1 MSKLKVFVGYD
12 VAEKPAYDVLKYSIE
27 KHTSADIAVIPLYHK
42 ELRRQGY
49 FQRPWLTGAMDGNRT
64 DLIDQRPFST
74 EFSHTRFLVPELCK
88 FNGWAL
94 FMDCDMLVRC
104 DIRDIFEQIDE
115 RYAAMC
121 VKHRQEVK
129 KSEKM
134 DGSPQSSYY
143 RKNWSS
149 LVLWNC
155 AHAANR
161 ILTKECVNTST
172 GGWLHA
178 FSWLDDHQIGA
189 LPEDFNWIEGSSKA
203 HVHPRVIHYTAGGP
217 WHTNYKDVMYAD
229 EWWKYYT
236 SLSEQDVMNPVCDFS
251 NIDYGMLWK

>member
-1 MSKLKVFVGYD
+1 MKLKIFIGYD
-12 VAEKPAYDVLKYSIE
+12 VAEKPAYDTLKYSIE
-27 KHTSADIAVIPLYHK
+27 KNTNADITIIPLYHK
-42 ELRRQGY
+42 ELRRQGW

-74 EFSHTRFLVPELCK
+74 EFSHTRFLVPALCN
-88 FNGWAL
+88 FTGWAL

-104 DIRDIFEQIDE
+104 DIKELFDQADDRH
-115 RYAAMC
+115 AVMC

-134 DGSPQSSYY
+134 DGSPQTSYY

-149 LVLWNC
+149 LVMWNC
-155 AHAANR
+155 GHAANR
-161 ILTKECVNTST
+161 ILTKDAVNVST
-172 GGWLHA
+172 GGWLHG
-178 FSWLDDHQIGA
+178 FSWLDDHQIGH
-189 LPEDFNWIEGSSKA
+189 LDDTYNWIEGTSKT
-203 HVHPRVIHYTAGGP
+203 HVFPRIIHYTAGGP

-236 SLSEQDVMNPVCDFS
+236 SLGEQDVMNPVCDFS
-251 NIDYGMLWK
+251 NLDYGMVGK